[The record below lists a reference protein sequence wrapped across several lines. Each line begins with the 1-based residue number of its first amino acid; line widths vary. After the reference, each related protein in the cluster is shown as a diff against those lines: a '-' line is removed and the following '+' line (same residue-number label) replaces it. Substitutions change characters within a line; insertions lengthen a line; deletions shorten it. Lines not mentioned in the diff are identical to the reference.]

1 MVLQMSFHPYLDDQV
16 DVWRRVRDGEDA
28 GSGQRGR
35 SRMRRVRLQEVSK
48 LLRVQI
54 KVEVL
59 RYLEGN
65 QRWTEL
71 KFSEKWFSTERDI

>member
-1 MVLQMSFHPYLDDQV
+1 
-16 DVWRRVRDGEDA
+16 
-28 GSGQRGR
+28 
-35 SRMRRVRLQEVSK
+35 MRRVRLQEVSK